1 MANSNLFD
9 GLVLSF
15 DDAKDLEEWA
25 AIYGH
30 IDEQI
35 VQYQINYL
43 RNQSKSGSRD
53 LDKSS
58 HMDNT
63 YSMKVSPLHFY

>member
-9 GLVLSF
+9 GLVLRF

-30 IDEQI
+30 IYEQI